1 MRLGHK
7 DEVIISRMR
16 LGLTLL
22 THGYLVKNDVPDM
35 APHCKH
41 CNNAS
46 LSVKHIMMECEQLMD
61 ARRACL
67 EVYKHNR
74 ESNIGELL
82 GRNIRICEILTFL
95 RNIGAY
101 DLI

>member
-1 MRLGHK
+1 M
-7 DEVIISRMR
+7 IISRMR

-22 THGYLVKNDVPDM
+22 THRYLVKNDVPDV
-35 APHCKH
+35 APHCEL

-46 LSVKHIMMECEQLMD
+46 LSVRHITMECEQLVE

-67 EVYKHNR
+67 EVYKRNR
-74 ESNIGELL
+74 EPNIGELL
-82 GRNIRICEILTFL
+82 GRNIRISEILTFL
-95 RNIGAY
+95 RNRGAY

>member
-1 MRLGHK
+1 MRPGH
-7 DEVIISRMR
+7 
-16 LGLTLL
+16 TLL
-22 THGYLVKNDVPDM
+22 THGYLVNNDVT
-35 APHCKH
+35 PHCEL

-46 LSVKHIMMECEQLMD
+46 LSVKQIMMECEQLID

-67 EVYKHNR
+67 EVYKRSR
-74 ESNIGELL
+74 EPNIGELL
-82 GRNIRICEILTFL
+82 GRNIRISEILTFL